1 MIRAAAYY
9 TLHFRL
15 KTRALETRVDV
26 KVVTHSSLVSGNLQG
41 SNLSDGKTTAQ
52 NMPTSVLSH
61 EKLIEKPRVSFGG
74 PKDAPVLVDL
84 DDFSSDAVQIDEER
98 RFQFEKPIFPPLN
111 ESRDADESPIQAL
124 DKIKVK
130 TTLSLVGCI
139 SSRAMIVTVLH
150 INR

>member
-9 TLHFRL
+9 TLYFRL
-15 KTRALETRVDV
+15 KTRALETRVGIE
-26 KVVTHSSLVSGNLQG
+26 VVTHSSLVSGNLQG
-41 SNLSDGKTTAQ
+41 SNLSDGKTTTQ
-52 NMPTSVLSH
+52 NLPTSVLSH